1 MPKLIQIEA
10 RTRTGERGVVEKL
23 YPLNLAEAVA
33 MWGGEQEVF
42 KLAVQSKI
50 IVDQREARPEK
61 MAAENGEEPKP
72 KKRLSV
78 FDRLNQD

>member
-10 RTRTGERGVVEKL
+10 RTRTGERGVVTKN
-23 YPLNLAEAVA
+23 YPLNLAEAVE
-33 MWGGEQEVF
+33 MWGGEVEVF

-50 IVDQREARPEK
+50 IIDQREARPEK
-61 MAAENGEEPKP
+61 MAVDNGEEPKP

>member
-10 RTRTGERGVVEKL
+10 RTRTGERGVVTKN
-23 YPLNLAEAVA
+23 YPLNLKEAVE

-42 KLAVQSKI
+42 KLAVQSKVI
-50 IVDQREARPEK
+50 IDQREARPEK
-61 MAAENGEEPKP
+61 SAEENGAEKP

-78 FDRLNQD
+78 LDRLNQS

>member
-10 RTRTGERGVVEKL
+10 RTRNGERGVVTKN
-23 YPLNLAEAVA
+23 YPLNLAEAVE
-33 MWGGEQEVF
+33 MWGGEREVF

-50 IVDQREARPEK
+50 IIDQREARPVT
-61 MAAENGEEPKP
+61 ENGDQPEKP

-78 FDRLNQD
+78 FDRLNED